1 MTESS
6 IVRRSSFAGHIRQ
19 KHPGIAHLVTK
30 EFLDELEGPHILKPR
45 NRRGRTRRSA
55 IMPDPRILSKNI
67 EDRLYG
73 RSQSR
78 CAPTINNDVKAPCFS
93 SPTDLGVSN
102 AIDSKVGWERVR
114 RDAVGRLTYVQVFE
128 TQPSCTMDVA
138 LPFAYGGEHYGS
150 PYVDHAS
157 MASQRAL
164 QYTESSAVYQRPP
177 QMVDGHNWKYGL
189 PVYGGPPEYEVVA
202 DRGFETRSASSSPG
216 PLTPADVKL
225 SLAYVDPSKVN
236 SYDYSFFGAEKY
248 AAPPLYSFVAEPQGL
263 SYGL

>member
-1 MTESS
+1 MAENS

-93 SPTDLGVSN
+93 PPTDLGVSN

-114 RDAVGRLTYVQVFE
+114 RDAV
-128 TQPSCTMDVA
+128 A
-138 LPFAYGGEHYGS
+138 LAFAYGGEHYSS

-157 MASQRAL
+157 TASQRAL
-164 QYTESSAVYQRPP
+164 HYTESSAVYQRPP

-189 PVYGGPPEYEVVA
+189 PVYSGPPEYEVVA

-248 AAPPLYSFVAEPQGL
+248 AAPPLYSFVAEPQGF